1 VSSVELCNALS
12 AAGGSAAKGDELSI
26 DVTLL
31 IPQTPADRT
40 PADRTPADQTPEHEV
55 PDRTPLNRTDRY
67 SARSACAGSGE
78 QATEPGISVPLRER
92 DQYKNSVAQFNALPV
107 RDGSS
112 VEEVW
117 LSTDVNLTFDIT
129 IHVNS
134 IIHPFPLLPLTGV
147 AWPYRQ
153 LNNRTGQDR
162 CRCVCACGWGV

>member
-1 VSSVELCNALS
+1 MCGVCVLC
-12 AAGGSAAKGDELSI
+12 ELSI
-26 DVTLL
+26 NVTLL
-31 IPQTPADRT
+31 IPQTPADQ
-40 PADRTPADQTPEHEV
+40 TPADQTPGHEV
-55 PDRTPLNRTDRY
+55 SDRTPLNRTDRY

-92 DQYKNSVAQFNALPV
+92 DRYKNSVAQFNALPV
-107 RDGSS
+107 RGGSS

-153 LNNRTGQDR
+153 LNNRIGQV
-162 CRCVCACGWGV
+162 CVCVADAVVSPYNSWEL